1 MTTDA
6 PGLTT
11 PMASPP
17 SSNPTS
23 DSNIETRYTTYIV
36 IGGVGG
42 GVITVLIVC
51 IGLLVVGIILWT
63 RNKYNKQQTDGAH
76 KSGKHINAYYI
87 FTLPYTERQCVSAR
101 MLMVYTLGQ
110 QIVRV
115 RSRRMEQ
122 RLNSHSSGVELVP
135 VGASVDPFYDY
146 PHAQVHQ
153 YHELERTQQPLPGP
167 DSSFSPTSSG
177 KYTTMLPVGS
187 VREGAITP
195 VSNGGFS
202 NVHTIYDEDAVS
214 HADSHTAELPNVCC
228 SVCCIFDM
236 SESVIVFLKMFVFCL
251 YALPAASAGYAF
263 LPHPGTACKD

>member
-1 MTTDA
+1 M
-6 PGLTT
+6 LT
-11 PMASPP
+11 
-17 SSNPTS
+17 
-23 DSNIETRYTTYIV
+23 
-36 IGGVGG
+36 
-42 GVITVLIVC
+42 
-51 IGLLVVGIILWT
+51 
-63 RNKYNKQQTDGAH
+63 
-76 KSGKHINAYYI
+76 
-87 FTLPYTERQCVSAR
+87 
-101 MLMVYTLGQ
+101 VYTLGQ

-153 YHELERTQQPLPGP
+153 YHELERPQQPLPGP

-202 NVHTIYDEDAVS
+202 NVRTIYDEDAVS
-214 HADSHTAELPNVCC
+214 HADSHTSGLLNVCC
-228 SVCCIFDM
+228 SVCCIFDT
-236 SESVIVFLKMFVFCL
+236 SESVIKDVCFLLVCSPSHKCRIRLSTTSWISLQRLMDRWSVS
-251 YALPAASAGYAF
+251 YR
-263 LPHPGTACKD
+263 DR